1 MKGTPTW
8 VAIPDEAIPPN
19 LRAKYKSMKRPVCR
33 MIYSLY
39 GHPDVG
45 TNWEEFADEGI
56 RRAGFTQIS
65 KDWPSCYYHPRLRL
79 MLVVYVD
86 DFKLAGPKKSMAEGW
101 KLLRHELGIEEEI
114 EVNEKKG

>member
-1 MKGTPTW
+1 MEASRAADYYGCAPGHVLHVADAEQAYVQAPMKGTPTW
-8 VAIPDEAIPPN
+8 VAIPDEAIPPH

-39 GHPDVG
+39 GHPDAG

-65 KDWPSCYYHPRLRL
+65 KDWPSCY
-79 MLVVYVD
+79 
-86 DFKLAGPKKSMAEGW
+86 
-101 KLLRHELGIEEEI
+101 
-114 EVNEKKG
+114 